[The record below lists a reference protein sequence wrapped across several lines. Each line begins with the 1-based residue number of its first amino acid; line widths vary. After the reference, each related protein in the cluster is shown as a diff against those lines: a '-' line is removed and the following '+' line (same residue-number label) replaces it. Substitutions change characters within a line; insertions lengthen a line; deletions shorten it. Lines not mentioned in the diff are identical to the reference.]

1 MIRVLLGAW
10 PACIWH
16 SPVHLSPFAPI
27 KQWGLQHVESFSF
40 SAELVLKDSCL
51 TLSYHGP
58 SPSARCSPSACLH
71 SISPYLSLAFLS
83 VFLCVCVC
91 VRALSLPSQV
101 GARGI
106 SATCRHVEMPAG
118 PAGTGVSTIITDTA
132 CCVCVC
138 VCVCACVCAHASKF
152 EHARATEGKG
162 RERAV
167 ERESAR
173 GASWRASETGR
184 ERAREGERKGRCAC
198 VREREVRHNEDRAW
212 VVFRRG
218 RGFV

>member
-1 MIRVLLGAW
+1 MRDVAPSLARRRNESEAATRVLLGAW

-138 VCVCACVCAHASKF
+138 VCVCMCVRTR
-152 EHARATEGKG
+152 EQVRARKSDRREG
-162 RERAV
+162 ERASGRKG
-167 ERESAR
+167 ERAR
-173 GASWRASETGR
+173 GKLACERD
-184 ERAREGERKGRCAC
+184 RAREGERGREKRQ
-198 VREREVRHNEDRAW
+198 VRVRAREGGKA
-212 VVFRRG
+212 
-218 RGFV
+218 